1 MADATVIDMKPK
13 PKIYTER
20 IGDREWELVEE
31 KLDVFDDVS
40 LWNANPR
47 LQTTV
52 VPGVAS
58 EPELELAL
66 QASPGYDNLRK
77 SIEDLGQMEPIYVW
91 RSDDTSKY
99 TVLEGATRVSILREL
114 SRKHQAGAKQ
124 GKFRLVRAKVL
135 PADFT
140 DVERTILLARIHVRG
155 SGVRA
160 WGRYIEAK
168 FIHEAVTDSGGRKA
182 LMNVTEMAAH
192 MGKSVSWVQR
202 LRDAYQFAQA
212 FIDTT
217 DSEDAVQIAA
227 TRFSVLE
234 EISKATTIGAQ
245 LRDYKNPAYD
255 DLRTDVFKMVRDE
268 AFSEYRDARFMKEF
282 HDDPDKWQQLKSG
295 EKGIASKLAKE
306 VHTNTSSPKAKVSA
320 IEGQVHRAIDRGEA
334 NFTDEDIESLERAIN
349 AMQSQLHPGVKPV
362 RVQLKRAAEAMSS
375 VSKADVQDLSDEE
388 VKNVRESFEYFNEV
402 VTKHW
407 KGAQ

>member
-1 MADATVIDMKPK
+1 MTDATIIDMKPK
-13 PKIYTER
+13 PKVYTER
-20 IGDREWELVEE
+20 IGDRDWDLVEE
-31 KLDVFDDVS
+31 RLDVFDDVS
-40 LWNANPR
+40 LWNSNPR
-47 LQTTV
+47 LQTTI

-77 SIEDLGQMEPIYVW
+77 SIDDLGQMEPIYVW
-91 RSDDTSKY
+91 RADDTSKY

-114 SRKHQAGAKQ
+114 CRKHQAGPKQ
-124 GKFRLVRAKVL
+124 NKFRVVRAKVL

-140 DVERTILLARIHVRG
+140 EFERTILLARIHVRG

-168 FIHEAVTDSGGRKA
+168 FIHEAVTDSAGRKA

-217 DSEDAVQIAA
+217 DTDDAVQIAA
-227 TRFSVLE
+227 SRFSVLE
-234 EISKATTIGAQ
+234 EISKATTVGAQ

-255 DLRTDVFKMVRDE
+255 GLRTDVFNMVRNE
-268 AFSEYRDARFMKEF
+268 AFSEYRDARFLKEF

-295 EKGIASKLAKE
+295 EKGVASRLAKE
-306 VHTNTSSPKAKVSA
+306 VHSNTSSPKAKVGA
-320 IEGQVHRAIDRGEA
+320 IEAQVHRAIDRGEVS
-334 NFTDEDIESLERAIN
+334 FSDEDIESLERTIN

-362 RVQLKRAAEAMSS
+362 RVQLKRAAQAMSS
-375 VSKADVQDLSDEE
+375 VSKADVQDLSEDE
-388 VKNVRESFEYFNEV
+388 VKNIRESFEYFDEII
-402 VTKHW
+402 TKHW
-407 KGAQ
+407 KGA